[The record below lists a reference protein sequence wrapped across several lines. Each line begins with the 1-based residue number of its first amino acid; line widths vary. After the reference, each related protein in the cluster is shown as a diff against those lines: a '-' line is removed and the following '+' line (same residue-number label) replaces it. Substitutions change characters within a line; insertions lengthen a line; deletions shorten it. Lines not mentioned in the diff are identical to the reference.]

1 MGRAVEL
8 VLEEEDEVSRQRD
21 LGRMQHVRATR
32 RSVLA
37 ATAAAGLAASLGVQT
52 RVAAQEKTKLVW
64 STWGSPEELTRYNEF
79 NADFVAAHPEIELE
93 LIAVPSYEEYHPK
106 MLTQLAAGSGPD
118 ALYVGD
124 DNIGKFVVGGALLD
138 LTDMLNGESS
148 QTKPEDFFPGL
159 WGAALTPE
167 GRYFGVTNDCNPQV
181 LWYNKTT
188 LTEAGISDDPAAMQA
203 AGEWSWD
210 AFAEMCAKLAAA
222 GKHGAVLENWFADT
236 YSIISAFGGSIYT
249 DGTFT
254 ATEDEMSVAA
264 LMAIYDNVVNKSFTA
279 SNYLPEGQGAG
290 ALFISGLAGFRSAG
304 RWFLP
309 TVKDAL
315 DADQYDVVSWPT
327 ATGNPIEPSGI
338 ATSFMGINA
347 KTAHPEQAFAFLT
360 AFTSK
365 DGQIFRLQGGGNAV
379 PSIQGADE
387 VVSEDGI
394 PANNAIFLQTRE
406 IGFVEPAEETRVAGL
421 PQDILKGLEPLW
433 LGQGDFDATIDAL
446 GEMVNA
452 KLAEASA

>member
-1 MGRAVEL
+1 M
-8 VLEEEDEVSRQRD
+8 RQHD
-21 LGRMQHVRATR
+21 LGRWQQASFTR
-32 RSVLA
+32 RRLMALTS
-37 ATAAAGLAASLGVQT
+37 AAGLGAVLGG
-52 RVAAQEKTKLVW
+52 RSIALAQDKTKLVW

-79 NADFVAAHPEIELE
+79 DAKFVAAHPDLDLE

-118 ALYVGD
+118 ALYIGD
-124 DNIGKFVVGGALLD
+124 DNIGKFVVSGALLD
-138 LTDMLNGESS
+138 LTEMLNGESS
-148 QTKPEDFFPGL
+148 QSKPEDFFSGL

-188 LTEAGISDDPAAMQA
+188 LNDAGVTDDPASMQA
-203 AGEWSWD
+203 AGKWTWE
-210 AFAEMCAKLAAA
+210 AFSGICAKLAAA

-236 YSIISAFGGSIYT
+236 YSLISSNGGAIYA
-249 DGTFT
+249 DGKYM
-254 ATEDEMSVAA
+254 ATEDPKSVAA
-264 LMAIYDNVVNKSFTA
+264 LRLIYDNVAAKSFTA
-279 SNYLPEGQGAG
+279 SNFLPEGQGAG

-315 DADQYDVVSWPT
+315 KPEEYDVVSWPT
-327 ATGNPIEPSGI
+327 NTGNPIEPSGI

-347 KTAHPEQAFAFLT
+347 KSAHPEQAFTFLT
-360 AFTSK
+360 NFVSK
-365 DGQIFRLQGGGNAV
+365 EGQIFRLQGGGNAV
-379 PSIQGADE
+379 PSIKGADE

-406 IGFVEPAEETRVAGL
+406 SGFVEPAEETRVAGL

-433 LGQGDFDATIDAL
+433 LAQGDFDATVKAL

-452 KLAEASA
+452 KLADAAS